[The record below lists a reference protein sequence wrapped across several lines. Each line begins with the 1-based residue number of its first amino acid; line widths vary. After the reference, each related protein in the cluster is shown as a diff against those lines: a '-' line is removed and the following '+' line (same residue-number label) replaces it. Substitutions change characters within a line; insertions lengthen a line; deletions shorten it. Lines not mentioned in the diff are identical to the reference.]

1 MPKIESVNT
10 SDDNDYYVHN
20 ITIIKFDNDVYEIK
34 GTCLY
39 KMPRDGGEITKITPY
54 YKLSK
59 NTIHPYENIV
69 EISSIPKYSIDE
81 WNKTFNKYPIG
92 LQIYNYTYNI
102 YYENGIV
109 NDWLMCENYYAAL
122 DGLSIINPDGEKI
135 IVQKIAICD
144 DQEDSFKN
152 IIQSLNDLARL
163 GVSIAVNTIYL
174 KYIHTLPEDVWRFN
188 KRPCTI
194 NLLEGAA
201 SYYSPSDFEKMS

>member
-69 EISSIPKYSIDE
+69 EISSIPKDIIALCDI
-81 WNKTFNKYPIG
+81 FNRYPIG
-92 LQIYNYTYNI
+92 LQIYDSTANA

-109 NDWLMCENYYAAL
+109 NDWLMYKSCDEAL
-122 DGLSIINPDGEKI
+122 DNLDNFNFTRDV

-144 DQEDSFKN
+144 HYEYSFTD
-152 IIQSLNDLARL
+152 ITESLNA
-163 GVSIAVNTIYL
+163 
-174 KYIHTLPEDVWRFN
+174 
-188 KRPCTI
+188 
-194 NLLEGAA
+194 
-201 SYYSPSDFEKMS
+201 